1 MRLEFVTLNNCNLNK
16 FPTSLLNVKT
26 LIELDITG
34 NRIFKI
40 PGKTGLSRLKMDYQK
55 ALQLP
60 QTIIEDSSFELTLV
74 TYSSSDTKK
83 AQNLLNNSGRF
94 YVVEGSE
101 EDLNN
106 SYEGVIWYIE
116 QREDSRN

>member
-1 MRLEFVTLNNCNLNK
+1 MLV
-16 FPTSLLNVKT
+16 
-26 LIELDITG
+26 I
-34 NRIFKI
+34 
-40 PGKTGLSRLKMDYQK
+40 GLSILKMDYQK
-55 ALQLP
+55 ELKLP
-60 QTIIEDSSFELTLV
+60 QVIIEDSSFELTLV

-83 AQNLLNNSGRF
+83 AQNLLNSSGRL

-101 EDLNN
+101 EDWNN